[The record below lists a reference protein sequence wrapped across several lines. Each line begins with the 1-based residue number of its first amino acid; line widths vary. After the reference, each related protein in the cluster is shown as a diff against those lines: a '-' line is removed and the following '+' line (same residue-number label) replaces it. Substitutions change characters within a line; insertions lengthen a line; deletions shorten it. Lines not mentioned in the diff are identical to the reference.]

1 MKAVLLLIRA
11 VVFLVYN
18 NEARSRERRKDG
30 RSSADNNR
38 RLTAASLSPVRAPG
52 LVRKIRVQG
61 DDGSAETMFEPS

>member
-38 RLTAASLSPVRAPG
+38 RLTAASLSPVRATG
-52 LVRKIRVQG
+52 LVREIRVQG